1 MAAVALVSSHSSRL
15 YFGLAC
21 SVMASCMFA
30 FLPWYIHQ
38 FPLNENSGNWLAA
51 QRIVWS
57 CLLMFVGLACFKQLP
72 LLIRHMANWRAWPR
86 LMLAAVL
93 VGLQF
98 WLFIWAPANGQ
109 TLPVALGYF
118 SLPLVL
124 VLVGRFVYK
133 ERLTSLQW
141 VSVAVAATGVAYAY
155 LMADGL
161 SWIVLLVALGYPL
174 YFMLRRKYPLPS
186 HIAFTIDNL
195 MLLPLAVAYILMSD
209 GVSVA
214 QSQMVTL
221 YNATPW
227 LYYFGLGIAGTIPM
241 LLFLLASNYLP
252 LSLFGLMGYLEPVL
266 VFCVG
271 WLLGERLSPEQWP
284 TYMLIILALML
295 LAIDGLRRGVR
306 QTISSKKQSE
316 VS

>member
-1 MAAVALVSSHSSRL
+1 MALVSSHSSRL

-21 SVMASCMFA
+21 SAIASCMFA

-57 CLLMFVGLACFKQLP
+57 CLLMFVGLAGFKQLP
-72 LLIRHMANWRAWPR
+72 LLVQYMSNWRAWPR
-86 LMLAAVL
+86 LMVAAVL

-141 VSVAVAATGVAYAY
+141 ISVAVAAAGVVYAY

-195 MLLPLAVAYILMSD
+195 MLLPVAVAYLVMSD

-214 QSQMVTL
+214 QSQVVTL
-221 YNATPW
+221 YNTAPW
-227 LYYFGLGIAGTIPM
+227 LYYLGLGIAGTIPM

-284 TYMLIILALML
+284 TYMLIIFALML
-295 LAIDGLRRGVR
+295 LAIDGLRRGVSQAAGR
-306 QTISSKKQSE
+306 KTHQETS
-316 VS
+316 